1 MNTPETLGKPK
12 RTRGTSRSPQ
22 GAKKPRRKV
31 IRPITTWKDHEE
43 FRKRV
48 ANVAR
53 DITIAT
59 VIAQKICH
67 EQGWSALEE
76 IAEAINKPDTA
87 KTPEIARAAQLQ
99 RELRELF
106 KEGVRLNLDSHQ

>member
-1 MNTPETLGKPK
+1 MNTPETLGSPNAPVAPRGPARSEEAPK
-12 RTRGTSRSPQ
+12 ESHKAHHYLERSRGVPQ
-22 GAKKPRRKV
+22 RR
-31 IRPITTWKDHEE
+31 
-43 FRKRV
+43 
-48 ANVAR
+48 NVAR